1 MGVGNIVNNY
11 ICHAFLT
18 EFRCQRLC
26 GGFCIAVH
34 GSVGDHYAFFFRLV
48 AAPAVIFFDKICYI
62 GTPYGT
68 VKGADHFD
76 IQAGGLLEEG
86 LDGSAVFAYNIGVVA
101 SCVVDPVS
109 FKVHFIIEQLAVQGA
124 EGAESICG
132 EEDAGCHIE
141 GDHGFGPMHHGGI
154 DKGYRMSAKALGIAL
169 VYFNL
174 FIIINVKAELTHQHE
189 GLGGADN
196 FYFGVA
202 EQDFFDGCAVIRFHM
217 VDYQVIQLFSL
228 KQIVHV
234 FQQLS
239 AGGPVYGIE
248 QHRFFIQKQISIIG
262 NASGNG
268 MNIFK
273 KGKSVVIGA
282 HPV

>member
-1 MGVGNIVNNY
+1 MGIGNIVNNY
-11 ICHAFLT
+11 ICHAFFT

-109 FKVHFIIEQLAVQGA
+109 FKVHFIIEQLA
-124 EGAESICG
+124 I
-132 EEDAGCHIE
+132 
-141 GDHGFGPMHHGGI
+141 
-154 DKGYRMSAKALGIAL
+154 
-169 VYFNL
+169 
-174 FIIINVKAELTHQHE
+174 
-189 GLGGADN
+189 
-196 FYFGVA
+196 
-202 EQDFFDGCAVIRFHM
+202 
-217 VDYQVIQLFSL
+217 
-228 KQIVHV
+228 
-234 FQQLS
+234 
-239 AGGPVYGIE
+239 
-248 QHRFFIQKQISIIG
+248 
-262 NASGNG
+262 
-268 MNIFK
+268 
-273 KGKSVVIGA
+273 
-282 HPV
+282 